1 MVGDPGVAGQP
12 GDVEPEV
19 GDLGPAVPRPAALP
33 QGLDAAAELL
43 QRVQH
48 PDQRH
53 TLWQGRWPPTLMSE
67 MQRAYTVDSWYYL

>member
-19 GDLGPAVPRPAALP
+19 GDLGPAVPRPAVLP

-53 TLWQGRWPPTLMSE
+53 TLWQGRWSPTLTSK
-67 MQRAYTVDSWYYL
+67 MQRAYAVDS

>member
-1 MVGDPGVAGQP
+1 MDRHLHATGQR
-12 GDVEPEV
+12 GDVEREV
-19 GDLGPAVPRPAALP
+19 GELGPAVPRPAVLP

-53 TLWQGRWPPTLMSE
+53 TLWQGRWSPTLTSK
-67 MQRAYTVDSWYYL
+67 MQRAYAVDS